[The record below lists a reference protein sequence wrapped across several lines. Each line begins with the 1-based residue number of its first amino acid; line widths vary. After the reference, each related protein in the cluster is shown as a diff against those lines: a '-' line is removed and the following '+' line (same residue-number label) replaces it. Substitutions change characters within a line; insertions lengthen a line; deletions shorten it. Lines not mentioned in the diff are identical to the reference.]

1 MQWPGQTTPA
11 TPMQWP
17 GARPTTTAPLDGVP
31 ETVAPTAP
39 ESSPWGDRADSDGGG
54 GLLWGVLGVGAL
66 VAVVAWQMHSRQ
78 QERGRAATRL
88 RAEEM
93 RQDARGA
100 GLCLAADGPD
110 WATYRVMPGAHYT
123 SIPRELKARH
133 AAGWGVLPEDVETV
147 PDGKDR
153 YRLQVKPQAEE

>member
-17 GARPTTTAPLDGVP
+17 GARPTTTAPLGGVP
-31 ETVAPTAP
+31 ETIAPSAP
-39 ESSPWGDRADSDGGG
+39 ERSPWGDNADSGGWW
-54 GLLWGVLGVGAL
+54 LLWGALGVGAL
-66 VAVVAWQMHSRQ
+66 VAVVAWQMRARQ
-78 QERGRAATRL
+78 SERGQAATRL

-100 GLCLAADGPD
+100 GLRLASDGPD
-110 WATYRVMPGAHYT
+110 WVTYAVIPGAHYT
-123 SIPRELKARH
+123 GIPWEVKARH

-147 PDGKDR
+147 PDGKDH
-153 YRLQVKPQAEE
+153 YRLQVKPQVDE

>member
-17 GARPTTTAPLDGVP
+17 GARPTTTAPLGGVP

-153 YRLQVKPQAEE
+153 YRLQVKPQAEK

>member
-17 GARPTTTAPLDGVP
+17 GARPTTTAPLGGVP
-31 ETVAPTAP
+31 ETIAPSAP
-39 ESSPWGDRADSDGGG
+39 ERSPWGDNADSGGG
-54 GLLWGVLGVGAL
+54 GLLWGALGVGAL
-66 VAVVAWQMHSRQ
+66 VAVVAWQMRARQ
-78 QERGRAATRL
+78 SERGQAATRL

-100 GLCLAADGPD
+100 GLRLASDGPD
-110 WATYRVMPGAHYT
+110 WVTYAVIPGAHYT
-123 SIPRELKARH
+123 GIPWEVKARH

-147 PDGKDR
+147 PDGKDH
-153 YRLQVKPQAEE
+153 YRLQVKPQVDE

>member
-1 MQWPGQTTPA
+1 MVWPGQTTPA

-17 GARPTTTAPLDGVP
+17 GAQPTTTAPLGGVP
-31 ETVAPTAP
+31 ETIAPTAP
-39 ESSPWGDRADSDGGG
+39 ERSPWGASADSGGGG
-54 GLLWGVLGVGAL
+54 GLLWGALGVGAL
-66 VAVVAWQMHSRQ
+66 VAVVAWQMRSRQ

-133 AAGWGVLPEDVETV
+133 AAGWGVLP
-147 PDGKDR
+147 
-153 YRLQVKPQAEE
+153 

>member
-1 MQWPGQTTPA
+1 MVWPGQTTPA

-17 GARPTTTAPLDGVP
+17 GSQPTTTAPLGGVP
-31 ETVAPTAP
+31 ETIAPAAP
-39 ESSPWGDRADSDGGG
+39 ERSPWGDTADGGSDV
-54 GLLWGVLGVGAL
+54 LLWAALGVGAL
-66 VAVVAWQMHSRQ
+66 VAVVAWQMRSRQ

-100 GLCLAADGPD
+100 GLALVGVGEQT
-110 WATYRVMPGAHYT
+110 ATYMVMPGAHYT
-123 SIPRELKARH
+123 GIPWEVKARH

-147 PDGKDR
+147 PAGIDR
-153 YRLQVKPQAEE
+153 YRLQVKPQADE

>member
-17 GARPTTTAPLDGVP
+17 GSQPTTTAPLGGVP
-31 ETVAPTAP
+31 ETIAPTAP
-39 ESSPWGDRADSDGGG
+39 ERSPWGDSGDSGG

-66 VAVVAWQMHSRQ
+66 VAVVAWQMRSRQ

-153 YRLQVKPQAEE
+153 YRLQIKPQAEE